1 MVGISGRRKNLNNGF
16 ILKNLRR
23 NNMNFWTMTKKGL
36 LAVATFAVSF
46 VTPQLVLKLVP
57 DSIENMT
64 VGSIIAF
71 VIVAGTNW
79 VKNAGKK

>member
-1 MVGISGRRKNLNNGF
+1 VVGISGRRKNLNNGF

>member
-1 MVGISGRRKNLNNGF
+1 
-16 ILKNLRR
+16 
-23 NNMNFWTMTKKGL
+23 MNFWTMTKKGL